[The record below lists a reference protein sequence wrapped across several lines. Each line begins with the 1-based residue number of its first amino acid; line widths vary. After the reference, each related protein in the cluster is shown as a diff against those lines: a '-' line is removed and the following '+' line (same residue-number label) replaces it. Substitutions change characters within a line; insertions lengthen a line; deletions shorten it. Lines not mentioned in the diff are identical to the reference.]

1 VGAALFVVAGA
12 VVVGAVATGVE
23 VDAGVDDDDP
33 EEEDQE
39 LAADVPTE
47 LEARTL
53 AIVGGLMT
61 VGVVAIEKIIRNIP
75 IL

>member
-1 VGAALFVVAGA
+1 M
-12 VVVGAVATGVE
+12 ATGVE
-23 VDAGVDDDDP
+23 VDVGVDDDP
-33 EEEDQE
+33 EEDDQE

-47 LEARTL
+47 FEARTF

-61 VGVVAIEKIIRNIP
+61 VGVVAIKKIIRNIP

>member
-1 VGAALFVVAGA
+1 M
-12 VVVGAVATGVE
+12 ATGVE
-23 VDAGVDDDDP
+23 VGAVDDDP

-39 LAADVPTE
+39 LAAGVPTE
-47 LEARTL
+47 LEARML

-61 VGVVAIEKIIRNIP
+61 VGVVAIKKIIRNIP

>member
-1 VGAALFVVAGA
+1 M
-12 VVVGAVATGVE
+12 ATGVE
-23 VDAGVDDDDP
+23 VDAGVDDDP

-47 LEARTL
+47 FEARTL